1 LRQEKA
7 ATLKDSIR
15 KAPGCASAGD
25 IALIRAFMK
34 IARGRAAEGAACD
47 PTDLLPAGQNR

>member
-34 IARGRAAEGAACD
+34 IARVRAAAGAACD
-47 PTDLLPAGQNR
+47 PADLLPAGQNR